1 MLLLAYYGLLQQPYG
16 NTGKVLFSTTTIAR
30 LAEDTPAY
38 QSGLRPGDTIL
49 SVNGRRV
56 LMDTD
61 LTLEMQNDADGV
73 LQMVVRRPTQ
83 NGSEKVT
90 LDAVR
95 FTLATDEKTGRQYL
109 QYDFVVLGKERTLGN
124 TFVQAARE
132 DLSVATVVWITVNL
146 GVLNLLPLP
155 ALDGGR
161 LVFLLWE
168 AVTRRPVPA
177 KWEGLV
183 HFIGLILLLLLMLVI
198 TYSDITKFFA

>member
-1 MLLLAYYGLLQQPYG
+1 
-16 NTGKVLFSTTTIAR
+16 
-30 LAEDTPAY
+30 
-38 QSGLRPGDTIL
+38 
-49 SVNGRRV
+49 
-56 LMDTD
+56 MDTD

-132 DLSVATVVWITVNL
+132 ELSVATVVWRSLVDIVRGRYALNDLSGPVGTVDVIANAVGNVHSLEGVQTLVMLMVLITVNL
-146 GVLNLLPLP
+146 GVFNLLPLP